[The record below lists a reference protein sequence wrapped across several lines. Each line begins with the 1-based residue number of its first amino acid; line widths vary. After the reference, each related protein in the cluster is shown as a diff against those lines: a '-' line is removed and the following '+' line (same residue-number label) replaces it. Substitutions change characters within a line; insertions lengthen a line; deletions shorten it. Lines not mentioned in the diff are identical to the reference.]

1 MTIISVEQTKL
12 HITVRKGYIIM
23 KEKND
28 NQQKQQ
34 IDEQE
39 LLKRIDA
46 NREAYQQEKEESRQN
61 INEAKQRLNEAYQ
74 RLAKAEQDKERRRR
88 RADPATHTYTE
99 EEKQEILDRCRSVT
113 ERYMKL
119 KDFTERFEI
128 MQQRREI
135 EKIMSAAEQE
145 KETQPAEAADDKKD
159 E

>member
-1 MTIISVEQTKL
+1 
-12 HITVRKGYIIM
+12 M

-28 NQQKQQ
+28 KQQKQQ

-46 NREAYQQEKEESRQN
+46 NREAYQQEKEESRKN

-74 RLAKAEQDKERRRR
+74 RLAKAEQDKDRRRR

-99 EEKQEILDRCRSVT
+99 EEKQEILDRCRNVT

-128 MQQRREI
+128 MQQRHEI
-135 EKIMSAAEQE
+135 EKIMRAVDEENKNNSTEEAAEDNEE
-145 KETQPAEAADDKKD
+145 K
-159 E
+159 